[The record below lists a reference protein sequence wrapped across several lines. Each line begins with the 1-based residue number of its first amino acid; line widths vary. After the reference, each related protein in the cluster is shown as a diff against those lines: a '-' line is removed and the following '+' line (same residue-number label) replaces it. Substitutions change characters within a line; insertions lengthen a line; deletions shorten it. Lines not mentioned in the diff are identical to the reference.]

1 MNVREIENSGSK
13 DLTLDPATE
22 SPRDV
27 KNVANSCCGSAV
39 KNVGQPAEKAD
50 ADTKM
55 SRCPPTDLSNESPT
69 TAPINVPMNACC
81 DTTPDKPAPVVTDK
95 PEVVDKPHIDPVCGM
110 KAATNPEKSA
120 THDGTTYYFCSMRCV
135 DKFNHDPERYLHAD
149 QYAKSAPVNVEGTI
163 FTCPMH
169 PEIRQDH
176 PGTCPKCGMALE
188 PEMPSLDEGENH
200 ELTDFRRRFWWTL
213 PFTVVVFSLAM
224 LGHQLVLFDS
234 LTKNQN
240 WVEFILATPVVL
252 WAGYP
257 FFARCVHSFINRSP
271 NMFTLIGLGT
281 GAAFIYSVVATIAPG
296 LFPASF
302 SMNGRVSVYFEAA
315 AVIISLTLLGQILEL
330 KARSQTS
337 AAIKSLLRLAPKT
350 ARRINSDGTE
360 EDVPLVNVHIGD
372 SLRVR
377 PGEKVPVDGVVI
389 EGSSA
394 VDESM
399 LTGEPI
405 PVTKR
410 EGDKLIGATLN
421 SNGSLVMRAD
431 KVGSA
436 TMLAQIVQMVA
447 LAQRSKAPMQR
458 MADTVSGYFVVTVV
472 SSAILTFLG
481 WGFFGPEP
489 SWVFGLINAV
499 AVLII
504 ACPCALGLATPMSIM
519 VATGKAAT
527 QGILFRDAAA
537 IENFRKIDTLIV
549 DKTGTL
555 TQGKPVFEQA
565 IPVQGYS
572 AEAVLQLSASL
583 DQGSEH
589 PLADAIV
596 AAARAQKLALD
607 KPEKFE
613 SSAGI
618 GVHGTING
626 KKYALG
632 NTALMTQEN
641 VNINELAIKADALRN
656 TGASVMYLAEDGLL
670 AGILA
675 VSDPIKATTPEAL
688 AGLKAAGIRV
698 IMATGDGLKT
708 AQAVAAKLGIA
719 EFYGEVK
726 PADKLALVERLQ
738 GEGRIVAM
746 AGDGI
751 NDAPALAKADIG
763 VAMGTGTDVA
773 MNSAQ
778 VTLVKGDLN
787 GIARARELS
796 VATIRNM
803 KQNLAFAFFYNSLG
817 VPLAAGL
824 LYPVTGWLLSPMIAA
839 LAMSLS
845 SASVITNALRLRGQS
860 RDGIGA
866 NNPLWT
872 PAPST
877 NDGGHCK

>member
-13 DLTLDPATE
+13 DLTLNPATG

-50 ADTKM
+50 VDTKM
-55 SRCPPTDLSNESPT
+55 SCCPPTDLSNESPT
-69 TAPINVPMNACC
+69 TAPINMPMNACC
-81 DTTPDKPAPVVTDK
+81 DTTPDKPTPVVTDK

-350 ARRINSDGTE
+350 ARRINSDGIE

-877 NDGGHCK
+877 NDGGHRK